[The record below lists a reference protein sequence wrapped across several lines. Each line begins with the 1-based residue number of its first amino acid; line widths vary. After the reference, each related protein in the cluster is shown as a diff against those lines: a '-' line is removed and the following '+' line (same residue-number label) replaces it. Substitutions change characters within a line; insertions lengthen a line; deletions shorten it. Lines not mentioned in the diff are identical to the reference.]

1 MPTARPAPVR
11 SVLTDL
17 AGREVLSFVPVTTG
31 AQPWVTEPRISPGVQ
46 LDEVVPAVMREL
58 PGWIV
63 DGDDELV
70 TALISAG
77 ARRRRHASVMGY
89 DLAAAPVPDQ
99 WAAPP
104 LPAGLNFTSVD
115 PDPERLFATWIRAYP
130 PGHPDAPNGNT
141 RADFEVD
148 LAPLLSGAI
157 LGPLLPISGCVLDS
171 AVPGRA
177 VAACLVNDRPDE
189 GPWISEVFRD
199 PEPRYAGTGTAL
211 LRRTL
216 WLASKAGLRSI
227 GLAVTV
233 GNPAQ
238 RVYAKVG
245 FRVTAT
251 AVNCIIPG
259 PAAREARA
267 GQ

>member
-1 MPTARPAPVR
+1 MPTARPAPDR
-11 SVLTDL
+11 SVLTDP
-17 AGREVLSFVPVTTG
+17 AGRELLSFVSITTG
-31 AQPWVTEPRISPGVQ
+31 AQPWVTEPRIPPGVH
-46 LDEVVPAVMREL
+46 LDEVVSAVMREL

-70 TALISAG
+70 TALIGAG
-77 ARRRRHASVMGY
+77 ARRRRHASVMMY
-89 DLAAAPVPDQ
+89 DLAAGPVPAE

-104 LPAGLNFTSVD
+104 LPAGLSFAPVD

-148 LAPLLSGAI
+148 LAPLLSGKI
-157 LGPLLPISGCVLDS
+157 LGPLLPVSGCVLDP
-171 AVPGRA
+171 AAPGRV

-199 PEPRYAGTGTAL
+199 PEPRYAGTGAAL

-216 WLASKAGLRSI
+216 SLASGAGLRSM

-238 RVYAKVG
+238 QVYAKLG
-245 FRVTAT
+245 FRVASTAL
-251 AVNCIIPG
+251 NCIVPG
-259 PAAREARA
+259 CRDARA

>member
-1 MPTARPAPVR
+1 MPTARPAPDR
-11 SVLTDL
+11 SVLTDS
-17 AGREVLSFVPVTTG
+17 AGREVLSYVAITTG
-31 AQPWVTEPRISPGVQ
+31 PQAWVTDPRIPPGAR
-46 LDEVVPAVMREL
+46 LDDVVPAIMGEL

-63 DGDDELV
+63 DGDADLV

-77 ARRRRHASVMGY
+77 AKRRRHAVTMRY
-89 DLAAAPVPDQ
+89 NLAVEPVPAQ

-104 LPAGLNFTSVD
+104 LPAGLSYAGVD

-148 LAPLLSGAI
+148 FAPLLSGAI
-157 LGPLLPISGCVLDS
+157 LGPLLAVSGCVLDS
-171 AVPGRA
+171 AAADRA
-177 VAACLVNDRPDE
+177 VAVCLVNDWPDE

-199 PEPRYAGTGTAL
+199 PEPRYAGTGAAL

-216 WLASKAGLRSI
+216 WLAGQAGLRSI

-238 RVYAKVG
+238 RVYEKVG
-245 FRVTAT
+245 FRVTST
-251 AVNCIIPG
+251 TLNCIVPS
-259 PAAREARA
+259 PAAR
-267 GQ
+267 